1 MKDNSLVVYIGG
13 QCLFGRSIL
22 PLKLNKV
29 YTVHSTCNKLH
40 DNGTIGE
47 PMIYLEEMLHI
58 KAKCGRSYAF
68 SCFMFRE
75 IDAPRKIKLE
85 EIIKQEV
92 NDTYN

>member
-1 MKDNSLVVYIGG
+1 
-13 QCLFGRSIL
+13 
-22 PLKLNKV
+22 
-29 YTVHSTCNKLH
+29 
-40 DNGTIGE
+40 
-47 PMIYLEEMLHI
+47 MIYLEEMLHI